1 MMESGIKGKNILV
14 TGASKG
20 IGRAISRSVAA
31 AGANVI
37 MTARDEESLINLK
50 KEINSAGKGSAL
62 YTVADLANE
71 KDIESLFKKV
81 EEELGTLDVLINNA
95 GFVIP
100 GELVDFS
107 IKDFDKLIDVN
118 LRATYLC
125 CQHALKLMLPKESG
139 YIINISSVVGFKGY
153 PNQTAYTASKHGVV
167 GLSKAL
173 SAEVQKYGI
182 RVSLIHPGGVD
193 TDLVGKARPDLDK
206 SVLMQPEDI
215 AQTVMYL
222 LSLPERAM
230 VDEIYIRRSKSTPF

>member
-1 MMESGIKGKNILV
+1 MESGIKRKNILV

-31 AGANVI
+31 AGANVT

>member
-1 MMESGIKGKNILV
+1 LESDIKGKNILV
-14 TGASKG
+14 TGSSRG
-20 IGRAISRSVAA
+20 IGKAISKTIAD

-37 MTARDEESLINLK
+37 MAARDEEALSKLK
-50 KEINSAGKGSAL
+50 EEIISNKGKAIYL
-62 YTVADLANE
+62 TTDLAKE
-71 KDIESLFKKV
+71 EDIKALFKKV
-81 EEELGTLDVLINNA
+81 EKDYGTLDVLINNA

-107 IKDFDKLIDVN
+107 IKDFDRLIDVN
-118 LRATYLC
+118 LRAVYLC
-125 CQHALKLMLPKESG
+125 CQHALKLMLPKGSG

-182 RVSLIHPGGVD
+182 RVSLVHPGGVD

-206 SVLMQPEDI
+206 SALMQPEDI

-222 LSLPERAM
+222 LSLSDRAM
-230 VDEIYIRRSKSTPF
+230 VDEIYIRRSGSTPF

>member
-1 MMESGIKGKNILV
+1 LKSNIKGKNILV
-14 TGASKG
+14 TGASRG
-20 IGRAISRSVAA
+20 IGKATSKAIAD

-37 MTARDEESLINLK
+37 MAARDEEALSNLK
-50 KEINSAGKGSAL
+50 EEIVSKNGKAIYL
-62 YTVADLANE
+62 VTDLANDD
-71 KDIESLFKKV
+71 DIRILFEKV
-81 EEELGTLDVLINNA
+81 EQDYGTLDVLINNA

-107 IKDFDKLIDVN
+107 IKDFDRLIDVN
-118 LRATYLC
+118 LRAVYLC
-125 CQHALKLMLPKESG
+125 CQHALKLMLPKGSG

-182 RVSLIHPGGVD
+182 RVSLVHPGGVD

-215 AQTVMYL
+215 AQTIMYL
-222 LSLPERAM
+222 LSLSERAM
-230 VDEIYIRRSKSTPF
+230 VDEIYIRRSSSTPF